1 MSALPD
7 QFGMD
12 THVLTHAREEEFW
25 TLSAPNV
32 SAQQVTGTVLPVS
45 SALILKSGQL
55 LDYHVLVLMETGTAS
70 LVLSA

>member
-45 SALILKSGQL
+45 SAPILKSGQI
-55 LDYHVLVLMETGTAS
+55 LDYHVFVLMQIGTVS
-70 LVLSA
+70 LV